1 MKILYLVT
9 GLGLGGA
16 EKVVCD
22 LADQMSALGHEVKIA
37 YLTGE
42 VLVRPK
48 EINVD
53 ILPLSLNNLYGLY
66 SASKKYK
73 KLIKDFQP
81 DVVHAHMVHANIFA
95 RINRI
100 GCAIPKLICTAHNS
114 NEGGQLRMLAYK
126 YTNFLSDLNT
136 NVSQEASKSF
146 ILKGAFNKNNLI
158 TVYNGIDL
166 NKFTFFNKD
175 KNSNELSF
183 LSVGRFN
190 EQKDYPNLLR
200 AIATFHESL
209 KQKKCMLS
217 IAGDGELRPQIEE
230 LIEHLGLKNKV
241 TLLGR
246 RDDIP
251 QLMQEVDFFILPSA
265 YEGFGLVVAEA
276 MACGTFVIATNSGG
290 VAEVMGDTG
299 ILVPPQDS
307 KALAEA
313 IKQAVSKTPLEI
325 QENNLKARQRVE
337 ALFSLERSVQNWL
350 KLYEKS

>member
-22 LADQMSALGHEVKIA
+22 LADQISTLGHEVKIA

-73 KLIKDFQP
+73 KLIQDFQP
-81 DVVHAHMVHANIFA
+81 DVVHSHMVHANIFA

-126 YTNFLSDLNT
+126 LTNFLSNLNT
-136 NVSQEASKSF
+136 NVSQEASDSL
-146 ILKGAFNKNNLI
+146 ISKGAFNKNNLI

-246 RDDIP
+246 RNDIP
-251 QLMQEVDFFILPSA
+251 QLMQEADFFILPSA

-276 MACGTFVIATNSGG
+276 MACGAFVIATNSGG

-337 ALFSLERSVQNWL
+337 ELFSLENSVQNWL

>member
-22 LADQMSALGHEVKIA
+22 LADQMFILGHQVKIV

-42 VLVRPK
+42 ILVRPK
-48 EINVD
+48 SID
-53 ILPLSLNNLYGLY
+53 IDLISLDLNNLYGLY

-73 KLIKDFQP
+73 KLIQDFQP

-114 NEGGQLRMLAYK
+114 NEGGRVRMLAYK

-166 NKFTFFNKD
+166 NKFNFFNKD

-190 EQKDYPNLLR
+190 KQKDYPNLFQ
-200 AIATFHESL
+200 AISIL
-209 KQKKCMLS
+209 KNTINKEVKFY
-217 IAGDGELRPQIEE
+217 IAGDGELRPQLEQ
-230 LIEHLGLKNKV
+230 LIVDLGISDCVVLLGKRSDIP
-241 TLLGR
+241 TLLNKA
-246 RDDIP
+246 DY
-251 QLMQEVDFFILPSA
+251 FILSSRH
-265 YEGFGLVVAEA
+265 EGLPTVVIEA
-276 MACGTFVIATNSGG
+276 MACGTFVIATDCGG
-290 VAEVMGDTG
+290 SAEIMGDTG

-307 KALAEA
+307 EALAEA
-313 IKQAVSKTPLEI
+313 IKQAISKTPLEI

-337 ALFSLERSVQNWL
+337 ELFSLEKSVQNWL
-350 KLYEKS
+350 KLYAQN

>member
-1 MKILYLVT
+1 MKILYVIT

-22 LADQMSALGHEVKIA
+22 LADQMILKGHDVKIV
-37 YLTGE
+37 YLTGS
-42 VLVRPK
+42 VLVKPVSSRVELLPLHLNAA
-48 EINVD
+48 INVF
-53 ILPLSLNNLYGLY
+53 
-66 SASKKYK
+66 SASRKYQK
-73 KLIKDFQP
+73 IISDFSP
-81 DVVHAHMVHANIFA
+81 DVVHSHMIHANIFA
-95 RINRI
+95 RLNHLSFKYIR
-100 GCAIPKLICTAHNS
+100 LICTAHNS
-114 NEGGQLRMLAYK
+114 NEGGRVRMLAYK
-126 YTNFLSDLNT
+126 LTNFLSNLNT
-136 NVSQEASKSF
+136 NVSQEASESL
-146 ILKGAFNKNNLI
+146 ISKGAFNKNNLI

-166 NKFTFFNKD
+166 SKFIFFNKD
-175 KNSNELSF
+175 INSNELSF

-190 EQKDYPNLLR
+190 AQKDYPNLLH
-200 AIATFHESL
+200 AIAIFRQNPQHKEYIL
-209 KQKKCMLS
+209 K

-230 LIEHLGLKNKV
+230 LIEHLGLKNNV

-246 RDDIP
+246 RNDIP
-251 QLMQEVDFFILPSA
+251 QLMQEADFFILPSA

-276 MACGTFVIATNSGG
+276 MACGAFVIATNSGG

-337 ALFSLERSVQNWL
+337 ELFSLEKSVENWL
-350 KLYEKS
+350 KIYRNE

>member
-1 MKILYLVT
+1 MKILYIIT

-22 LADQMSALGHEVKIA
+22 LADQMILKGYDVKIV
-37 YLTGE
+37 YLTGS
-42 VLVRPK
+42 VLVKPVSSRV
-48 EINVD
+48 EL
-53 ILPLSLNNLYGLY
+53 LPLHLN
-66 SASKKYK
+66 SASNIFSASRKYK
-73 KLIKDFQP
+73 KIIRDFSP
-81 DVVHAHMVHANIFA
+81 DVVHSHMIHANIFA
-95 RINRI
+95 RLNHLSFKYVR
-100 GCAIPKLICTAHNS
+100 LICTAHNS
-114 NEGGQLRMLAYK
+114 NEGGKLRMMAYRL
-126 YTNFLSDLNT
+126 TNFLSDFNT
-136 NVSQEASKSF
+136 NVSKEATDSLIS
-146 ILKGAFNKNNLI
+146 KGAFNHKNLA

-166 NKFTFFNKD
+166 SKFIFFNKD
-175 KNSNELSF
+175 INSNELSF

-190 EQKDYPNLLR
+190 AQKDYPNLLH
-200 AIATFHESL
+200 AIAIFRQNPQHKEYIL
-209 KQKKCMLS
+209 K

-230 LIEHLGLKNKV
+230 LIEHLGLKNNV

-246 RDDIP
+246 RNDIP
-251 QLMQEVDFFILPSA
+251 QLMQEADFFILPSA

-276 MACGTFVIATNSGG
+276 MACGAFVIATNSGG

-337 ALFSLERSVQNWL
+337 ELFSLENSVQNWL
-350 KLYEKS
+350 KLYEQN